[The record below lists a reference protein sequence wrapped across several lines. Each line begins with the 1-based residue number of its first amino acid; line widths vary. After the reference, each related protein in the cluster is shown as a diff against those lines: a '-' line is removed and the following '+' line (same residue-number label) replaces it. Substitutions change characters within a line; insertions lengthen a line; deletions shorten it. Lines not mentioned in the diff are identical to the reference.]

1 MKKVKKGFTLIE
13 LIVVIA
19 ILGILAAVLIPK
31 FTSFTD
37 DARKNSAKSEAKTCQ
52 TAVSSYYAKYGKW
65 PTSATADVTNLKEC
79 GLPGAVTIGGT
90 APSITATTDGSFTY
104 TSKDGYT
111 VQVSADGSVAD
122 PVKPAGN

>member
-31 FTSFTD
+31 FSNFTD

-52 TAVSSYYAKYGKW
+52 TAVSSYYAKYGAW
-65 PTSATADVTNLKEC
+65 PAAGDLTNLKEC
-79 GLPGAVTIGGT
+79 GLPGAVTVGGA
-90 APSITATTDGSFTY
+90 APSITVPAGGGFTY
-104 TSKDGYT
+104 TSKDNYT
-111 VQVSADGSVAD
+111 VVVGADGTVGEPTKA
-122 PVKPAGN
+122 P

>member
-31 FTSFTD
+31 FTNFTD

-65 PTSATADVTNLKEC
+65 PAAGDVANLKEC

-111 VQVSADGSVAD
+111 VVVGADGSVAE
-122 PVKPAGN
+122 PTKTP